1 MPRGRRARADSM
13 QEVRACAGTNAGNL
27 IQRIAAQIFLA
38 LCPMSAN
45 REPVRLVAQPLQI
58 IQNRRICRQHEI
70 IRPVPEETLA
80 TGIPIGA
87 FGNANQRNIVKAK
100 LRKHIMG
107 DV

>member
-1 MPRGRRARADSM
+1 M
-13 QEVRACAGTNAGNL
+13 
-27 IQRIAAQIFLA
+27 A

-45 REPVRLVAQPLQI
+45 REPMRLVAQPLHV

-80 TGIPIGA
+80 TGIAIGA
-87 FGNANQRNIVKAK
+87 LGNANQHNIVQAE